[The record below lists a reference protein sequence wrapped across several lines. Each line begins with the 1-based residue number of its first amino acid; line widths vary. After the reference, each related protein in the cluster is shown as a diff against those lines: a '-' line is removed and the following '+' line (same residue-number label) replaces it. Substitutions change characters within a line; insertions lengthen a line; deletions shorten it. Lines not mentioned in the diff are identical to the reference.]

1 MRKILISMVTML
13 LMTAMQLNAQS
24 VDYAKYLI
32 EQGKYLEAA
41 KELRPMA
48 DGGNAK
54 AQYLAATLFF
64 EGKGINKNDEQGV
77 KYATLSANQG
87 NTDAIIL
94 LADYYKS
101 KNQLDKMFSAYSD
114 AVSSYPNLQKEL
126 IGARLAECYLH
137 GWGVEK
143 DEEKAWVMARRNVHF
158 QELKTAYP
166 EQWKAYMAA
175 HPEEY
180 GTVEYRR
187 ITARYADR
195 NRVITSV
202 RFEGES
208 TIVNV
213 RFTNNTIAP
222 RTLRVSDLT
231 QLIVNGVAYP
241 IIYTNLRPGI
251 KLAKGASHD
260 YNLVFG
266 YVPRNI
272 TSFTIKEISTPW
284 ATVTSFK

>member
-1 MRKILISMVTML
+1 MRKILISMVAML
-13 LMTAMQLNAQS
+13 LMTAMQMKAQS

-87 NTDAIIL
+87 NADAIKL

-143 DEEKAWVMARRNVHF
+143 DEEKAWGMARKNKHF

-180 GTVEYRR
+180 GTVEYRN

-195 NRVITSV
+195 NTKVTSV
-202 RFEGES
+202 RFEEERVV
-208 TIVNV
+208 VNI
-213 RFTNNTIAP
+213 RWTNNTISD
-222 RTLRVSDLT
+222 RTLRISSYT
-231 QLIVNGVAYP
+231 WLIANGVQYP
-241 IIYTNLRPGI
+241 IIGSNLPEGI
-251 KLAKGASHD
+251 RLAKGEYYD
-260 YNLVFG
+260 YNIVFER
-266 YVPRNI
+266 VPRNI
-272 TSFTIKEISTPW
+272 TSFTIKLISTPW
-284 ATVTSFK
+284 VTVTSFN

>member
-1 MRKILISMVTML
+1 M
-13 LMTAMQLNAQS
+13 
-24 VDYAKYLI
+24 
-32 EQGKYLEAA
+32 
-41 KELRPMA
+41 
-48 DGGNAK
+48 
-54 AQYLAATLFF
+54 
-64 EGKGINKNDEQGV
+64 
-77 KYATLSANQG
+77 
-87 NTDAIIL
+87 
-94 LADYYKS
+94 
-101 KNQLDKMFSAYSD
+101 
-114 AVSSYPNLQKEL
+114 SSYPNLQKEL

-143 DEEKAWVMARRNVHF
+143 DEEKAWVMARRNAHF

-213 RFTNNTIAP
+213 RFTNNTISA

-260 YNLVFG
+260 DNLVFG
-266 YVPRNI
+266 YVPGNI
-272 TSFTIKEISTPW
+272 TSFTIKESSTPW